1 MKYKIGDKVRV
12 ISKPNENGFYYMS
25 GGPDF
30 NVMNSIMYTF
40 MGKEVT
46 ISKYT
51 KAGEYK
57 IKEDN
62 GEWNWTDEMFTGLT
76 SSFPKIVITTDGKTT
91 TAKMFDGKK
100 LLKAA
105 MSKCSPKDTFDF
117 AIGAKIALERVT
129 EKEREFK
136 VGQFVKVIDS
146 STSNFPEGQI
156 VEVVRVNKDC
166 ITCRGYC
173 LHVHGVAEQFLDR
186 GVVEALTED
195 GE

>member
-1 MKYKIGDKVRV
+1 MKYKLGDKVRV

-25 GGPDF
+25 VGPDF
-30 NVMNSIMYTF
+30 NVMNDIMHTF

-51 KAGEYK
+51 KDGEYK

-62 GEWNWTDEMFTGLT
+62 ERWNWTDEMFTGLA

-100 LLKAA
+100 LLKTA
-105 MSKCSPKDTFDF
+105 MSKCSPEDTFDF
-117 AIGAKIALERVT
+117 AIGAKIALERMT
-129 EKEREFK
+129 KKESEFK
-136 VGQFVKVIDS
+136 IGQFVKVIDNGS
-146 STSNFPEGQI
+146 CQFPIGQI
-156 VEVVRVNKDC
+156 VEIVAFTENYVDC
-166 ITCRGYC
+166 KGYC
-173 LHVHGVAEQFLDR
+173 LDR
-186 GVVEALTED
+186 GYIDVQMLDEDEIEALPED